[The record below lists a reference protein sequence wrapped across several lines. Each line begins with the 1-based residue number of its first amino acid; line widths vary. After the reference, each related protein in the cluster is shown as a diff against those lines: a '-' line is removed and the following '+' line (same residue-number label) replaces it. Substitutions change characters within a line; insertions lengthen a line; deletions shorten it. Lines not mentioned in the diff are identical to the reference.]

1 MKKIYIKKIF
11 IINEV
16 VTYSGK
22 NKGEKMAKKVLIT
35 YSSRTGFTQGVAEM
49 IAKTLKGDILDVDVI
64 PMKDV
69 QNLTAYQ
76 AVIAGSGIQAG
87 AWLPE
92 AMDFI
97 HKNKQELSK
106 KQFAAF
112 LVCMTLAMKNG
123 DKFRSHVKEWM
134 QPVRALVPTVSE
146 NVFAGGLDLN
156 KIPSTVDRLK
166 FRLSTLLGVWKAG
179 DHRDWDAIQSW
190 AKELKAILS
199 N

>member
-1 MKKIYIKKIF
+1 
-11 IINEV
+11 
-16 VTYSGK
+16 
-22 NKGEKMAKKVLIT
+22 MAKKVLIT

-49 IAKTLKGDILDVDVI
+49 IAKTLSGDILDVDVI

-69 QNLTAYQ
+69 KNITAYQ

-92 AMDFI
+92 AMGFI

-123 DKFRSHVKEWM
+123 DKFRSHVKEWI

-156 KIPSTVDRLK
+156 KIPSTVDRMK
-166 FRLSTLLGVWKAG
+166 FRLSTMLGVWKTG

-190 AKELKAILS
+190 AKELKTIFS
-199 N
+199 D

>member
-1 MKKIYIKKIF
+1 MSSFTVQEK
-11 IINEV
+11 NE
-16 VTYSGK
+16 
-22 NKGEKMAKKVLIT
+22 GEKMAKKVLIT

-49 IAKTLKGDILDVDVI
+49 IAKTLTGDVLDVDVI

-97 HKNKQELSK
+97 YKHKQELSK

-112 LVCMTLAMKNG
+112 LVCMTLTMKNG

-134 QPVRALVPTVSE
+134 QPARALVPTVSE

-156 KIPSTVDRLK
+156 KIPSTVDRMK
-166 FRLSTLLGVWKAG
+166 FRLSTMLGVWKAG
-179 DHRDWDAIQSW
+179 DHRDWEAIQSW
-190 AKELKAILS
+190 AKELEVILS
-199 N
+199 E

>member
-1 MKKIYIKKIF
+1 
-11 IINEV
+11 
-16 VTYSGK
+16 
-22 NKGEKMAKKVLIT
+22 MAKKVLVT
-35 YSSRTGFTQGVAEM
+35 HSSRTGFTQGVAEM
-49 IAKTLKGDILDVDVI
+49 IARTLAGDLLDVDVI
-64 PMKDV
+64 PMVEVKT
-69 QNLTAYQ
+69 LSPYQ

-92 AMDFI
+92 AMEFI
-97 HKNKQELSK
+97 HKNRQELSK

-123 DKFRSHVKEWM
+123 DKYRSHVKEWM

-156 KIPSTVDRLK
+156 KIPSTVDRMK

-179 DHRDWDAIQSW
+179 DHRDWEAIQSW
-190 AKELKAILS
+190 AKELKAIFS
-199 N
+199 E

>member
-1 MKKIYIKKIF
+1 M
-11 IINEV
+11 V
-16 VTYSGK
+16 
-22 NKGEKMAKKVLIT
+22 KKVLIT
-35 YSSRTGFTQGVAEM
+35 HSSRTGFTQGVAEM
-49 IAKTLKGDILDVDVI
+49 IAKTLSGDILDVDVI

-69 QNLTAYQ
+69 QNIAAYQ

-97 HKNKQELSK
+97 YKNKQELLK

-134 QPVRALVPTVSE
+134 QPVRTVIPTVSE

-156 KIPSTVDRLK
+156 KIPSTVDRMK
-166 FRLSTLLGVWKAG
+166 FRLSTLAGVWKAG
-179 DHRDWDAIQSW
+179 DHRDWEAIQSW
-190 AKELKAILS
+190 AKELKTIFS
-199 N
+199 E